1 MDRTF
6 ASKRID
12 VETCQVKDLVT
23 ILQREKTDS
32 CLEKRPANGCCVS
45 FFGGGGGYWGIKNP
59 LVSNSDGDFM
69 TQTIFSH

>member
-45 FFGGGGGYWGIKNP
+45 FFGGGAGIG
-59 LVSNSDGDFM
+59 V
-69 TQTIFSH
+69 